1 MRLVTSRLRE
11 GRVSDDAPSVEVCR
25 WWMRN
30 HTCMPRNWR
39 PIKELYDKEVSQNGQ
54 DKDSEGRR

>member
-1 MRLVTSRLRE
+1 ME
-11 GRVSDDAPSVEVCR
+11 GMSDDAPSVEVCR

-30 HTCMPRNWR
+30 HTCMPMNWR